1 MRGLPHTLVR
11 RITAAAIALTLLAA
25 ALLVV
30 RPAASQDSAER
41 LLGGVT
47 VEQIARHAIIAPQ
60 IVDYEGTKVLHV
72 LRGQSMETVTVS
84 EAHKR
89 PNRTRLEF
97 LSPEGLAGRLI
108 VDDGS
113 QTWQYEP
120 RLNMMIQGP
129 SLAPPLDVSTDRL
142 LERYRIAL
150 LGVEEVIGR
159 QTAVLSLKPRAGRGE
174 RRLWIDRLAGVALR
188 IEEIDPDE
196 GVVARTAF
204 TRISYGLN
212 FPDAMFRL
220 RIPAGA
226 RVLTPTESSGPLVP
240 LPVLERAVRFRL
252 QAPQALPGGFVLVG
266 GEPVHGGP
274 VLAAHLRYTD
284 GARHLALF
292 VAPAARLGPPGRGDP
307 VPALGPE
314 ARAIGWGATRLLQW
328 EAGGMRLTLVGPQPL
343 TDLVQIAA
351 AISANR

>member
-1 MRGLPHTLVR
+1 MKRALTC
-11 RITAAAIALTLLAA
+11 AAAVLGVLVAALLAA
-25 ALLVV
+25 
-30 RPAASQDSAER
+30 RPALSQDPAER

-47 VEQIARHAIIAPQ
+47 VEQVARHAIIAPQ
-60 IVDYEGTKVLHV
+60 IVDYEGTKVLHL
-72 LRGQSMETVTVS
+72 LRGPLMETVTVS

-129 SLAPPLDVSTDRL
+129 SLAPPLDASGDHA

-174 RRLWIDRLAGVALR
+174 RRLWIDRLTGVALR
-188 IEEIDPDE
+188 IEEIDPDD
-196 GVVARTAF
+196 GVVARTVF

-212 FPDAMFRL
+212 FPDAMFRP

-226 RVLTPTESSGPLVP
+226 RVLTPTESAGPLVS
-240 LPVLERAVRFRL
+240 LPALERAVRFPLRV
-252 QAPQALPGGFVLVG
+252 PQALPGRFMLVG

-274 VLAAHLRYTD
+274 VVAAHLHYSD
-284 GARHLALF
+284 GARRLSLF
-292 VAPAARLGPPGRGDP
+292 VAPSARLGPPGRGDP
-307 VPALGPE
+307 VAALGPD

-328 EAGGMRLTLVGPQPL
+328 EARGVRFALVGPLPL
-343 TDLVQIAA
+343 ADLAQIATA
-351 AISANR
+351 VSPTP